1 VSARFKLASAGLPV
15 DGIPWASADDACDRV
30 EILRTAI
37 QRAGRQYDQVAFEK
51 VVYIGD
57 GVWDVRAAKALRIG
71 FLGLASSNKARR
83 LVEEGASCV
92 LPDFSDPVLV
102 SECLEG
108 VAMKP

>member
-15 DGIPWASADDACDRV
+15 GGIPWASADDASDRV

-37 QRAGRQYDQVAFEK
+37 QRAGRRYSQVAFEK
-51 VVYIGD
+51 VVSIGD
-57 GVWDVRAAKALRIG
+57 GVWDVRAAKALGIV
-71 FLGLASSNKARR
+71 FLGLAADDKAGR

-102 SECLEG
+102 SEWVQG
-108 VAMKP
+108 VARKP

>member
-1 VSARFKLASAGLPV
+1 
-15 DGIPWASADDACDRV
+15 GIPWASADDAFDRV
-30 EILRTAI
+30 EILRTTI
-37 QRAGRQYDQVAFEK
+37 QRAGQHYGAVAFEK

-71 FLGLASSNKARR
+71 FVGLAASNKAGR

-102 SECLEG
+102 SECMER
-108 VAMKP
+108 VARKP

>member
-1 VSARFKLASAGLPV
+1 
-15 DGIPWASADDACDRV
+15 
-30 EILRTAI
+30 
-37 QRAGRQYDQVAFEK
+37 
-51 VVYIGD
+51 
-57 GVWDVRAAKALRIG
+57 VRAAKALRIG